1 MTDQT
6 RTDDGGNEDLVV
18 GTPTVTNVQSGA
30 VYSIVNDPT
39 SGMLTIDSS
48 TGTMTWY
55 GDLFADTDFSITI
68 KVVNP
73 DGGTSSTTFTLT
85 VINNL

>member
-1 MTDQT
+1 MADQT
-6 RTDDGGNEDLVV
+6 VNDNGGGASTDLPA
-18 GTPTVTNVQSGA
+18 PTVTNVQNGA

-48 TGTMTWY
+48 TGTMTWN

-73 DGGTSSTTFTLT
+73 DGGNSSTTFTLT
-85 VINNL
+85 VIDNL